1 MLERQE
7 ASGNS
12 PWAHTC
18 WQKTF
23 LGARYTTKRLI
34 STRAILESSSC
45 PVSIGSLF
53 THQLVGNNPGTTQAK
68 QPASGNPALPTRRSR
83 TWPPGGQHQPQ
94 NPLGPTASH
103 QEPVGRGTA
112 DEHLGA
118 DSVRKPLTLWGGP
131 VLANPAPQSS
141 WPTPE

>member
-53 THQLVGNNPGTTQAK
+53 THQLVGNNPG
-68 QPASGNPALPTRRSR
+68 QPKPSSLLVEIQPY
-83 TWPPGGQHQPQ
+83 PPE
-94 NPLGPTASH
+94 GPEPGH
-103 QEPVGRGTA
+103 QEVSTSPKTHWAPRPVTRSQPCSPVGQCQNGTPPRPPQT
-112 DEHLGA
+112 HL
-118 DSVRKPLTLWGGP
+118 P
-131 VLANPAPQSS
+131 VLWELS
-141 WPTPE
+141 PT